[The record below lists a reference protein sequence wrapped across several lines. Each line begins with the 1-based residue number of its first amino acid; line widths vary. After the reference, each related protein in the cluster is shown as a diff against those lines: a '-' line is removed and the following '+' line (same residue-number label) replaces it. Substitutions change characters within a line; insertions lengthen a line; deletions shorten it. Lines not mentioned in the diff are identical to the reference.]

1 MENVMKT
8 VTDYCTDAAF
18 RLLLALIVWL
28 VGKALI
34 KAAGKAMKKAR
45 LFTKLDQTAGSFARN
60 VMITVLYIVLIISVV
75 SILGVPMA
83 STITVLASGAM
94 AVSLALQGSLGN
106 VAAGFMLLLFRPFNV
121 GDYAVL
127 DGNEGTVKEIGIF
140 YTVITTPQNTEIS
153 VPNGNLMNTT
163 IINYTA
169 NQLRRIDYKF
179 TVSKNTD
186 LETAIRVTNGVI
198 ERNEMTLKE
207 PAPVVSVSDTTDTG
221 MVVQARVWVK
231 KENYLV
237 CKENLIK
244 ETAQAYREKGIT
256 QPSIHVIS

>member
-18 RLLLALIVWL
+18 HLLLALAVWL
-28 VGKALI
+28 IGKALI
-34 KAAGKAMKKAR
+34 KTAGKAMKKTN

-60 VMITVLYIVLIISVV
+60 VIVTVLYIVLIISVV

-106 VAAGFMLLLFRPFNV
+106 VAAGFMLLFRPFNV
-121 GDYAVL
+121 GDYTCL

-140 YTVITTPQNTEIS
+140 YTVLTTPQNTQIS

-169 NQLRRIDYKF
+169 NQIRRIDYTF

-186 LETAIRVTNGVI
+186 PEAAIRVMNSVF
-198 ERNEMTLKE
+198 EKNEMVLKD
-207 PAPVVSVSDTTDTG
+207 PSPLATISGTTDTG
-221 MVVQARVWVK
+221 MTVQARVWVK
-231 KENYLV
+231 KDNFLT

-244 ETAQAYREKGIT
+244 ETAQAYHEAGIT
-256 QPSIHVIS
+256 QPSIHVVS